1 MAIQN
6 GTVIAGATPTVT
18 GGTSK
23 TLTLTSQKVNNG
35 INVKDMSVADARYRP
50 SWSFSSTASNYDA
63 KTGLWSKATKSV
75 SLTVPYPVTVS
86 GSLIVQFP
94 VIRCEL
100 RDLPDMT
107 VAQQQELLNYMS
119 QCLFDTDFQQFWLNG
134 AIS

>member
-6 GTVIAGATPTVT
+6 GTVIAGVAPTIT

-50 SWSFSSTASNYDA
+50 SWSFSSTPSNYDS
-63 KTGLWSKATKSV
+63 KTGLWSKATKAA
-75 SLTVPYPVTVS
+75 SLTVPYPVTVN
-86 GSLIVQFP
+86 GSTIVQFP
-94 VIRCEL
+94 VIRSEL
-100 RDLPDMT
+100 RDMPDMT
-107 VAQQQELLNYMS
+107 VAQQQELLNYMA
-119 QCLFDTDFQQFWLNG
+119 QCFFRADFQQFWLNG